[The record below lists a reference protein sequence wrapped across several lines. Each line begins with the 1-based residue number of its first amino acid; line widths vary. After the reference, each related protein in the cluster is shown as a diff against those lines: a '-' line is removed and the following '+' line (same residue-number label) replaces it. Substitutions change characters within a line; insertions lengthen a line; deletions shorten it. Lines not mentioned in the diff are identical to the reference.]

1 MSGAAGLSAARRR
14 RAGGA
19 SISSTTNRVIS
30 NNTNVPVKQKRISV
44 QSILESH
51 ELRLREVEKSNSEG
65 DVSALVGVSET
76 VSDNTATIKS
86 LVDQIVALK
95 ESMAAI
101 QTAVIRL
108 TNDVAELSAVDLDSS
123 SLHVTS
129 DSIVDIDDVPENSE
143 VVSANVAE
151 EVVNNTVTETSASVA
166 SENDTVTA
174 VAQGESVQAV
184 NDGES
189 SSNVTLVVE
198 E

>member
-19 SISSTTNRVIS
+19 SISSTNKVIR
-30 NNTNVPVKQKRISV
+30 NNANTNTNARPQRISV

-51 ELRLREVEKSNSEG
+51 ELRLREVENNNSEG
-65 DVSALVGVSET
+65 SIPALVGVSEA
-76 VSDNTATIKS
+76 VSDNTSTLKS
-86 LVDQIVALK
+86 LIDQISTLK
-95 ESMAAI
+95 ESITVI

-108 TNDVAELSAVDLDSS
+108 TNDVSELSSDDLDSS
-123 SLHVTS
+123 SLHVAI
-129 DSIVDIDDVPENSE
+129 DSNVDIDDVPENSE

-151 EVVNNTVTETSASVA
+151 EVANN
-166 SENDTVTA
+166 A
-174 VAQGESVQAV
+174 VAAPSAQVVFENETTTTTAAGSDETV
-184 NDGES
+184 NDVES